1 LSFSSTEA
9 YYTAGAD
16 GKAGILTAVYSCII
30 GTASPRLQNDLP
42 HKVSK
47 EALMKRKLIT
57 LLVSCGVMCLF
68 FPSAFSADA
77 PQSKEAKQIVALVD
91 KAAALTESKG
101 KSAFPEFKKKG
112 SEWLKG
118 DTYIFIL
125 DMNGTTLMH
134 PANPEL
140 ETKSILELKDENG
153 KAFIREFIETAK
165 TKGSGWVDYMWPKPG
180 EKKPAKKLSYIK
192 RAKMPS
198 GETVL
203 VGAGIY
209 AK

>member
-1 LSFSSTEA
+1 
-9 YYTAGAD
+9 
-16 GKAGILTAVYSCII
+16 
-30 GTASPRLQNDLP
+30 
-42 HKVSK
+42 
-47 EALMKRKLIT
+47 MKIKLIT
-57 LLVSCGVMCLF
+57 LLISCGVMCLF
-68 FPSAFSADA
+68 FPPAFSADA

-112 SEWLKG
+112 GEWLKG
-118 DTYIFIL
+118 ETYIFVI
-125 DMNGTTLMH
+125 DMNGITLMH

-140 ETKSILELKDENG
+140 ETKSILDLKDVNG
-153 KAFIREFIETAK
+153 KAFVREFIETAK
-165 TKGSGWVDYMWPKPG
+165 KGSGWVDYMWPKPG

-192 RAKMPS
+192 RAKMPN

>member
-1 LSFSSTEA
+1 MERKT
-9 YYTAGAD
+9 
-16 GKAGILTAVYSCII
+16 LT
-30 GTASPRLQNDLP
+30 
-42 HKVSK
+42 
-47 EALMKRKLIT
+47 T
-57 LLVSCGVMCLF
+57 LVISCGLICLF
-68 FPSAFSADA
+68 LPPAFSGDA
-77 PQSKEAKQIVALVD
+77 PQSKEAKGIVTLVD

-101 KSAFPEFKKKG
+101 KTAFPEFKKKG

-118 DTYIFIL
+118 ETYIFIA
-125 DMNGTTLMH
+125 DMNGTILMH

-140 ETKSILELKDENG
+140 ETKSILDIKDANG
-153 KAFIREFIETAK
+153 KAFLREMIETAK

-180 EKKPAKKLSYIK
+180 EKSASKKLSYIK

-198 GETVL
+198 GEMVV

>member
-1 LSFSSTEA
+1 
-9 YYTAGAD
+9 
-16 GKAGILTAVYSCII
+16 
-30 GTASPRLQNDLP
+30 
-42 HKVSK
+42 
-47 EALMKRKLIT
+47 MKRKLTT
-57 LLVSCGVMCLF
+57 LLTFSGVICLF
-68 FPSAFSADA
+68 FSPAFSADA
-77 PQSKEAKQIVALVD
+77 AQSKEAKQIVGLVD

-112 SEWLKG
+112 SEWLTG
-118 DTYIFIL
+118 ETYVFIA
-125 DMNGTTLMH
+125 DMNGTILMH

-140 ETKSILELKDENG
+140 ETKSILDLKDVNG
-153 KAFIREFIETAK
+153 KAFMREFIETAK